1 MAKVRYNHTTYS
13 YVDKK
18 GNTHILYPM
27 NTSSDVELP
36 RSLSTNNPNVPAGL
50 NTLNQLLLKLSKMAF
65 KEQIVAKDV
74 NISSVTSTNP
84 NIPTNVVS
92 LEDLIKRFGSNAV
105 SNSFDNAEV
114 LIEQEV
120 LNDNLSIPTATT
132 LNQWVESL
140 KECAFYDKIDT
151 DKIIIDPSLLHSN
164 RELPDDAETLTDI
177 LKEVSPDAFRPE
189 YLRESV
195 ISNIGSTYG
204 SISVSIYSTTKG
216 ASFYFTEGSQMYL
229 VTVEYLG
236 EVIAYDLF
244 QSQMSSLTHQELKK
258 SEGFEDKFTIEIG
271 GVKGMYYTYTLKFL
285 TVDFPMTETNT
296 GALTLRI
303 RAL

>member
-18 GNTHILYPM
+18 GNTHIIYPM

-65 KEQIVAKDV
+65 KEQIIAKDV

-132 LNQWVESL
+132 LNQWVASL
-140 KECAFYDKIDT
+140 KECAFIDTIDT
-151 DKIIIDPSLLHSN
+151 DKIKIDKSVLNSN
-164 RELPDDAETLTDI
+164 RYLPEDAETLTDI
-177 LKEVSPDAFRPE
+177 VKEIRPDAFRHE

-195 ISNIGSTYG
+195 ISNIGPTYG

-229 VTVEYLG
+229 ATVEYLG

-244 QSQMSSLTHQELKK
+244 QSQMASLTRQELKK

-271 GVKGMYYTYTLKFL
+271 GSKGVYYTYTLKFL
-285 TVDFPMTETNT
+285 AVDFPMTETNT

>member
-27 NTSSDVELP
+27 NMSSDVELP
-36 RSLSTNNPNVPAGL
+36 KSLSTNNPNVPAGL

-65 KEQIVAKDV
+65 KEQIIAKDV
-74 NISSVTSTNP
+74 NISSVTLNNP
-84 NIPTNVVS
+84 NIPTSVVT
-92 LEDLIKRFGSNAV
+92 LEDLIKRFGGNV
-105 SNSFDNAEV
+105 VINSFDNSDILVEHEV
-114 LIEQEV
+114 ID
-120 LNDNLSIPTATT
+120 DNIYIPDIRT
-132 LNQWVESL
+132 LNQWVDSI

-177 LKEVSPDAFRPE
+177 VKEISTDAFRPE

-195 ISNIGSTYG
+195 ISHVGSEYG
-204 SISVSIYSTTKG
+204 SISLNIFSTNKG
-216 ASFYFTEGSQMYL
+216 ALYYNDASHIYL

-236 EVIAYDLF
+236 EVVAYDLF
-244 QSQMSSLTHQELKK
+244 QSTMYSVNYRSMKK
-258 SEGFEDKFTIEIG
+258 SSGFDSKFTVEISG
-271 GVKGMYYTYTLKFL
+271 TENMNYEYTLKFL
-285 TVDFPMTETNT
+285 VADFPMTQTNS
-296 GALTLRI
+296 GALTLKI
-303 RAL
+303 RSL